1 MKILVINCG
10 SSSLKYQLRD
20 MDRETVLC
28 SGVVERI
35 GETMGKISHIDQPGT
50 ESVKKNVE
58 ERTIDDHV
66 QAMRLMV
73 ENLLARSISSLDEI
87 DAIGHRVV
95 QGGESFS
102 HPELV
107 DDQVVETIRA
117 NIPLAPVHS
126 SNTTGIVEARKI
138 FGDTPNV
145 TVFDT
150 DFHLT
155 MPDYAYMYPLP
166 LQFYEKLKIRKY
178 GFHGTSH
185 KYVSRKAAEYLG
197 KDPSEVNLITIHLGN
212 GCSMD
217 AVLGGKCVDTTM
229 GLTPLAGLMM
239 GTRCGDI
246 DPAILPF
253 LAKHNSMSLDD
264 IDEMM
269 NFQSGLFGIS
279 GTGDMRDVHAARAE
293 GDSNAQLAFEMFAYR
308 VKKFIGSF
316 LAVLGTVSA
325 LVFTAGIGEND
336 ADVRAEACKGLEPL
350 GIRVDP
356 EKNAR
361 REPGIREIQT
371 DDSPIK
377 VLIVPTDEEYE
388 IARCTM
394 EVVKQQA

>member
-1 MKILVINCG
+1 MKVLVINCG

-20 MDRETVLC
+20 MDTESVLA

-35 GETMGKISHIDQPGT
+35 GEPVGRITHT
-50 ESVKKNVE
+50 ELPEDDAAEKHAE
-58 ERTIDDHV
+58 ERPIPDHV
-66 QAMRLMV
+66 EAMRLMV
-73 ENLLARSISSLDEI
+73 EKLLARAISSLDEI

-107 DDQVVETIRA
+107 DDRVVETIRA

-145 TVFDT
+145 VVFDT

-166 LQFYEKLKIRKY
+166 LSFYKDLKIRKY

-197 KDPSEVNLITIHLGN
+197 KAPAEVNLITIHLGN

-217 AVLGGKCVDTTM
+217 AVQGGKCVDTTM

-253 LAKHNSMSLDD
+253 LAKNQSMTLDE
-264 IDEMM
+264 IDAAM
-269 NFQSGLFGIS
+269 NFKSGLLGIS
-279 GTGDMRDVHAARAE
+279 GTGDMRDVHAARAK
-293 GDSNAQLAFEMFAYR
+293 GDDNARLAFEMFAYR

-316 LAVLGTVSA
+316 LAVLGTVNA

-336 ADVRAEACKGLEPL
+336 VDVRAEACKGLEPL
-350 GIRVDP
+350 GIRIDP
-356 EKNAR
+356 VKNAKR
-361 REPGIREIQT
+361 APGIREIQA
-371 DDSPIK
+371 DDSPVKI
-377 VLIVPTDEEYE
+377 LIVPTNEELE
-388 IARCTM
+388 IARCTV
-394 EVVKQQA
+394 EIVGRTA